1 MKMAIKLQSSV
12 LLAGILLSSVG
23 ALALDNYK
31 EFKRDTWDFQVGTNY
46 FSSEANYDSGGKNQ
60 SLASGAKYTLLDL
73 NFETRYIPRRDLS
86 FFAMGNI
93 GNSESDNT
101 VAKRSNSTFNEL
113 MAGMDFVA
121 YSGAFDLIPEF
132 GLVVPFEKVDLN
144 SDSSLNSEGVFQL
157 WGRLIAQKE
166 FTAHIRGYGWGGI
179 QYRGEGRSF
188 LLPWG
193 LGMQFKLP
201 RIRLGG
207 ELFGSQSISDDKD
220 KGTGSELTR
229 TAYINQV
236 DAGSL
241 KFYSINP
248 SLIDTSLYATFLM
261 TPKWSLQ
268 VNGGMTVAGA
278 NAAAGFHL
286 GGFLRYSFDMAEGYA
301 EKPFVSV
308 ESALPLERSNM
319 YKPEDT
325 SISSEKKVKKFKEDT
340 NDGVS
345 QEAFKARPTKAPK
358 KKVVPPQETQDFPMQ
373 LKKTKKKSY

>member
-12 LLAGILLSSVG
+12 LLAGILLFSAG

-31 EFKRDTWDFQVGTNY
+31 DFKRDTWDFQVGTNY

-73 NFETRYIPRRDLS
+73 RFESRYTPRRDLS

-121 YSGAFDLIPEF
+121 YSDLFQLVPEF
-132 GLVVPFEKVDLN
+132 GLVIPFEKVDLN
-144 SDSSLNSEGVFQL
+144 ADSSLNSEGVFQL
-157 WGRLIAQKE
+157 WGRLIAQKD
-166 FTAHIRGYGWGGI
+166 FAHVRGYGWAGI

-193 LGMQFKLP
+193 LGMQFRLP

-207 ELFGSQSISDDKD
+207 ELFGSQSISDDQD
-220 KGTGSELTR
+220 KGTNAELTR
-229 TAYINQV
+229 SAYINQV

-248 SLIDTSLYATFLM
+248 SLIDTSAYATFLM

-268 VNGGMTVAGA
+268 VNGGMTVAGS
-278 NAAAGFHL
+278 NAAAGFHI
-286 GGFLRYSFDMAEGYA
+286 GGFLRYSFDMTEGYV
-301 EKPFVSV
+301 EKPFVPT

-340 NDGVS
+340 NDGVA
-345 QEAFKARPTKAPK
+345 QEAFKARPTKPPPK
-358 KKVVPPQETQDFPMQ
+358 KKVAPQEMQDFPIQ
-373 LKKTKKKSY
+373 LKKTKKRN

>member
-1 MKMAIKLQSSV
+1 MKMAIKLQSAV
-12 LLAGILLSSVG
+12 LLAGVLFSSVG
-23 ALALDNYK
+23 AFALDNYK

-60 SLASGAKYTLLDL
+60 SLVSGAKYTLLDL
-73 NFETRYIPRRDLS
+73 NFESRYTPRRNLS

-101 VAKRSNSTFNEL
+101 IAKRTNSTFNEL
-113 MAGMDFVA
+113 MAGLDFVA
-121 YSGAFDLIPEF
+121 YNELFELVPEF

-157 WGRLIAQKE
+157 WGRLIAQKD
-166 FTAHIRGYGWGGI
+166 FAAQVRGYGWAGV
-179 QYRGEGRSF
+179 QYRGDGRSF

-201 RIRLGG
+201 RVRLGG
-207 ELFGSQSISDDKD
+207 ELFGSQSISDDQD
-220 KGTGSELTR
+220 KGDTNAELTR
-229 TAYINQV
+229 AAYINQV
-236 DAGSL
+236 NAGSL

-248 SLIDTSLYATFLM
+248 SVIDTSAYATFLM

-278 NAAAGFHL
+278 NTAAGFHV
-286 GGFLRYSFDMAEGYA
+286 GGFLRYSFDMTEGYA
-301 EKPFVSV
+301 EKTYVPV
-308 ESALPLERSNM
+308 ETALPLERSNM

-345 QEAFKARPTKAPK
+345 QEAFKARPTKAPP
-358 KKVVPPQETQDFPMQ
+358 KKVAPQEKQDFPMQ
-373 LKKTKKKSY
+373 LKKKKKRTN